1 MSAILLLEDDPI
13 LAKEIRAYLVSKSL
27 ACESVFDGEL
37 FLRALK
43 RNTFDL
49 YLLDINVPKVN
60 GLEICK
66 LIRASNSSV
75 PILMLTAYG
84 DLNDK
89 RDAFALGADDYL
101 VKPFHLEELYIR
113 ILALFRRSQQPLLHD
128 EIIVIEDLE
137 INVTAN
143 TVFRAGQ
150 PIKLTQKEY
159 QILVLLAKS
168 NGRILSKQHIAERI
182 WDAQYDT
189 NLNTIEVYINFLRN
203 KIDKQFPVKLIHTKP
218 GFGYYLQTEK

>member
-1 MSAILLLEDDPI
+1 
-13 LAKEIRAYLVSKSL
+13 
-27 ACESVFDGEL
+27 
-37 FLRALK
+37 
-43 RNTFDL
+43 
-49 YLLDINVPKVN
+49 
-60 GLEICK
+60 
-66 LIRASNSSV
+66 
-75 PILMLTAYG
+75 
-84 DLNDK
+84 
-89 RDAFALGADDYL
+89 
-101 VKPFHLEELYIR
+101 
-113 ILALFRRSQQPLLHD
+113 LHD

-143 TVFRAGQ
+143 TVFRAEL

>member
-1 MSAILLLEDDPI
+1 MSSILLLEDDPV

-27 ACESVFDGEL
+27 LCESVFDGEL
-37 FLRALK
+37 FLKALK

-66 LIRASNSSV
+66 LIRASDSTV
-75 PILMLTAYG
+75 PILMITAYG

-113 ILALFRRSQQPLLHD
+113 ILALFRRSQQPLFQD

-137 INVTAN
+137 MNLTAK
-143 TVFRAGQ
+143 TVFRSKF

-159 QILVLLAKS
+159 QILILLAKS

-203 KIDKQFPVKLIHTKP
+203 KIDKQFPTKLIHTKP